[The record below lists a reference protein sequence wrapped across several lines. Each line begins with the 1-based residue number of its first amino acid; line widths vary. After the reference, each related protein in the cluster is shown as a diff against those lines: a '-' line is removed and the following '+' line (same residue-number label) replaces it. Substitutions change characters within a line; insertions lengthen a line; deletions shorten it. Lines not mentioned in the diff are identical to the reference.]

1 MTVSCY
7 LCPRLTFIFTP
18 MKKLLL
24 FLSLIS
30 CAGWMS
36 AQSELPTDTL
46 RRAPAENI
54 KEFGGFLLDMGI
66 MKATAPKLPKMELAM
81 PDISK
86 DYNQLFR
93 LDGNARYSQGF
104 TDTFSPAG
112 FSDFGYG
119 WGLSSSTAFLQKGT
133 FRLKNGMKINT
144 YGNYNK
150 DGWRVPNR
158 GAMPW
163 EKNNFRGA
171 FELKSA
177 NGNFGIRIEVQQG
190 RSRPF

>member
-7 LCPRLTFIFTP
+7 LCRRLTFIFTL

-36 AQSELPTDTL
+36 AQSELPSDTL

-86 DYNQLFR
+86 DYNQIFR
-93 LDGNARYSQGF
+93 LDNNARYSQGF
-104 TDTFSPAG
+104 TDTCLLYTSP
-112 FSDFGYG
+112 SPRD
-119 WGLSSSTAFLQKGT
+119 
-133 FRLKNGMKINT
+133 
-144 YGNYNK
+144 
-150 DGWRVPNR
+150 P
-158 GAMPW
+158 
-163 EKNNFRGA
+163 
-171 FELKSA
+171 
-177 NGNFGIRIEVQQG
+177 
-190 RSRPF
+190 